1 MAEVDAGAICQAPT
15 SVAWELER
23 SHYSLSGTGKR
34 SAFECGEFRGWLYKS
49 TSMVRF
55 TRKPQFKRTPKKG
68 TEYPY
73 FGRRRFRLPDRDRS
87 RQRAAHSLLVKNK
100 TATTEIFPWSPFP
113 LQIGPR

>member
-1 MAEVDAGAICQAPT
+1 VAEVDAGAICQAPT

-23 SHYSLSGTGKR
+23 SHNSLSGTGKR

-73 FGRRRFRLPDRDRS
+73 FGRRRSFAYRIVTVFGNVL
-87 RQRAAHSLLVKNK
+87 H
-100 TATTEIFPWSPFP
+100 THFW
-113 LQIGPR
+113 